1 MSKSKTNYHYV
12 SEGIK
17 AARRHKIM
25 KFLVQAIMGFFLW
38 TLILTPY
45 MVIVIGIT
53 FDQYILW
60 LLASVLI
67 SPPASIIVAYFT
79 DKVYSK
85 LLKKAI
91 YG

>member
-25 KFLVQAIMGFFLW
+25 KFLVQAIMGFILW

-45 MVIVIGIT
+45 MILVTGVT
-53 FDQYILW
+53 FDQYIFW
-60 LLASVLI
+60 LLMQGVI
-67 SPPASIIVAYFT
+67 VPPASIIVAHFT

-85 LLKKAI
+85 ILKKMI

>member
-25 KFLVQAIMGFFLW
+25 KFLVQAIMGFILW

-45 MVIVIGIT
+45 MFLVTGIT
-53 FDQYILW
+53 FDQYMFW
-60 LLASVLI
+60 LLMQG
-67 SPPASIIVAYFT
+67 IIVPPTSIMVAHFT

-85 LLKKAI
+85 ILKKMI